1 MSLFHYLHLGH
12 LNHQALRQHKLV
24 IEKPLDM
31 KLVDKIFQDHGGIST
46 PEGKAILD
54 GREFFTT
61 ESEDC
66 LVCEIPP
73 RYSKAIEFIYQVA
86 KQTGCDIATVEGGGS
101 ESAEQFR
108 EGYLKMLEMP
118 PYPQPAQ
125 SA

>member
-1 MSLFHYLHLGH
+1 MSLFHYLHIGH

-31 KLVDKIFQDHGGIST
+31 KLVDKIFQDQGGITT

-54 GREFFTT
+54 GQEFFTT
-61 ESEDC
+61 DLEDC

-86 KQTGCDIATVEGGGS
+86 KQAGCDIATVEGGGS
-101 ESAEQFR
+101 ESPEQFR
-108 EGYLKMLEMP
+108 EGYLKMPEL
-118 PYPQPAQ
+118 PQPAQ